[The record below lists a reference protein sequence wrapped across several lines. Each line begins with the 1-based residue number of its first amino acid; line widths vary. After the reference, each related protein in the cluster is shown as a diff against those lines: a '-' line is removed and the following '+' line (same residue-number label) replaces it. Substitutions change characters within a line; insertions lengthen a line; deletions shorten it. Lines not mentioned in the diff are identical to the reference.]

1 MEPKRF
7 QLDGPTLPEL
17 KARILAEHGAD
28 ARIVSAERVTVGGIR
43 GFFARRHYEV
53 TVEVPERR
61 RRAAHAQPVRMVAL
75 ERDEPG
81 GDGADASGDVVPG
94 RAARLGILAL
104 LEDADGADDAGTLGR
119 QRPAV
124 QAPLLSTGSAGFA
137 QLMDELTFTVSEP
150 VPEPI
155 PESASGPASGPLPGS
170 VRAAEPSGHAT
181 EAGAPRDAGMY
192 RRPATLVPRA
202 GPPVQRPAGPTAVP
216 RPFTHPGDLVVLVGT
231 PAETLRVAGM
241 MAAMDGAAEVLVAGS
256 VVSEG
261 ARRVDDR
268 RSALAARAGGVAR
281 GRTCFLAFGIG
292 ETPGDREYLGGDLL
306 MVGAD
311 QTWVVVDAGRKPSDT
326 ADWVGLVA
334 AVIPIDAVAVVGS
347 ATTSSPETVDDL
359 GIPVGWVDGAPADSA
374 TLGRQAPRL
383 PDAPDARARL
393 A

>member
-28 ARIVSAERVTVGGIR
+28 ARIISAERVTVGGIR
-43 GFFARRHYEV
+43 GFFASRHYEV

-61 RRAAHAQPVRMVAL
+61 RRAAHAQPVRMMPL
-75 ERDEPG
+75 ERDEHG
-81 GDGADASGDVVPG
+81 DGDGDGAVAGAGNGDAHPG

-119 QRPAV
+119 PRASV
-124 QAPLLSTGSAGFA
+124 QTPLLSTGSAGFA
-137 QLMDELTFTVSEP
+137 QLMDELTFTVAEP
-150 VPEPI
+150 VPERV
-155 PESASGPASGPLPGS
+155 SGALPGP
-170 VRAAEPSGHAT
+170 VREPEPSGSAT
-181 EAGAPRDAGMY
+181 GAGSPRNAGTHE
-192 RRPATLVPRA
+192 RPATLSTRA
-202 GPPVQRPAGPTAVP
+202 GHPWPGRAGTAAVP
-216 RPFTHPGDLVVLVGT
+216 RPFTHPGDLVVLVGA

-311 QTWVVVDAGRKPSDT
+311 QTWAVVDAGRKPSDT
-326 ADWVGLVA
+326 ADWVGRVA
-334 AVIPIDAVAVVGS
+334 AIIPIDAVAVVGS
-347 ATTSSPETVDDL
+347 TTTSSPETVDDL
-359 GIPVGWVDGAPADSA
+359 GIPVGWVDGAPAASA
-374 TLGRQAPRL
+374 TLGPRAGRL
-383 PDAPDARARL
+383 PDTPDARARL

>member
-61 RRAAHAQPVRMVAL
+61 RRAAHAQPVRMVPL
-75 ERDEPG
+75 ERDDQGG
-81 GDGADASGDVVPG
+81 GDGDGIGDAHPG

-104 LEDADGADDAGTLGR
+104 LEDADGADDAGTLA
-119 QRPAV
+119 RPRTSV
-124 QAPLLSTGSAGFA
+124 QTPLLSTGSAGFA
-137 QLMDELTFTVSEP
+137 QLMDELTFTVAEP
-150 VPEPI
+150 VPERV
-155 PESASGPASGPLPGS
+155 SGVLPLREP
-170 VRAAEPSGHAT
+170 EPSGSVTGAVT
-181 EAGAPRDAGMY
+181 GAGAPRDAGT
-192 RRPATLVPRA
+192 RQRPATLSVLAGHPLPGRA
-202 GPPVQRPAGPTAVP
+202 GTAAVP
-216 RPFTHPGDLVVLVGT
+216 RPFTHPGDLVVLVGA

-326 ADWVGLVA
+326 AEWVGLVA
-334 AVIPIDAVAVVGS
+334 AIIPIDAVAVVGS
-347 ATTSSPETVDDL
+347 TTTSSPETVDDL
-359 GIPVGWVDGAPADSA
+359 GIPVGWVDGAPAASA
-374 TLGRQAPRL
+374 TLGPPAARL
-383 PDAPDARARL
+383 PDTPDARARL

>member
-7 QLDGPTLPEL
+7 QLEGPTLPEL

-61 RRAAHAQPVRMVAL
+61 RRAAHAQAVRMVSP
-75 ERDEPG
+75 D
-81 GDGADASGDVVPG
+81 GDTSGDLRGESPRPG
-94 RAARLGILAL
+94 LAARLGILAL
-104 LEDADGADDAGTLGR
+104 LEDADGADDAGTLV
-119 QRPAV
+119 RPRPGV
-124 QAPLLSTGSAGFA
+124 QTPLLSTGSAGFA

-150 VPEPI
+150 VAGTAPTPV
-155 PESASGPASGPLPGS
+155 PTQAPTQAPGPMPVAVPVSVHGP
-170 VRAAEPSGHAT
+170 
-181 EAGAPRDAGMY
+181 
-192 RRPATLVPRA
+192 
-202 GPPVQRPAGPTAVP
+202 VP
-216 RPFTHPGDLVVLVGT
+216 RPLTRPGDLVVLVGL

-292 ETPGDREYLGGDLL
+292 EDPAGREYIGGDLL

-311 QTWVVVDAGRKPSDT
+311 QTWLVVDAGRKPFDT
-326 ADWVGLVA
+326 AAWAGLVG
-334 AVIPIDAVAVVGS
+334 AVLAIDAVAVVGS
-347 ATTSSPETVDDL
+347 VTTSSPETVNDL
-359 GIPVGWVDGAPADSA
+359 GIPVGWVDGAPADSVR
-374 TLGRQAPRL
+374 LGRPAAGL